1 MSDQNVVKLTGI
13 VRQKATKP
21 VGKRD
26 TLLLEG
32 LLAQEGT
39 GGDGQLQLSVIPLQ
53 ALGRKAEELDR
64 QINEGDKVAV
74 VAHLEGREWEGRH
87 FLNATI
93 DRIDETAAVAQ
104 PQQPEETQ
112 EEIPF

>member
-13 VRQKATKP
+13 IREKKTKT

-26 TLLLEG
+26 TLLLEV
-32 LLAQEGT
+32 LLGQEGT
-39 GGDGQLQLSVIPLQ
+39 GWDGQPQLSQIPLQ

-64 QINEGDKVAV
+64 QITEGTKVAV

-93 DRIDETAAVAQ
+93 DRVDEQDAA
-104 PQQPEETQ
+104 PQQPDPGLSQ

>member
-1 MSDQNVVKLTGI
+1 MTDQNVVKLTGI
-13 VRQKATKP
+13 VRKKSTKK

-26 TLLLEG
+26 TLLLEV
-32 LLAQEGT
+32 LLGQEGT
-39 GGDGQLQLSVIPLQ
+39 GWDGAPQLSVIPLQ

-64 QINEGDKVAV
+64 QITEGAKVAV
-74 VAHLEGREWEGRH
+74 VAHLEGREWQERH

-93 DRIDETAAVAQ
+93 DRVDEQEAPAQ
-104 PQQPEETQ
+104 DHADSQ